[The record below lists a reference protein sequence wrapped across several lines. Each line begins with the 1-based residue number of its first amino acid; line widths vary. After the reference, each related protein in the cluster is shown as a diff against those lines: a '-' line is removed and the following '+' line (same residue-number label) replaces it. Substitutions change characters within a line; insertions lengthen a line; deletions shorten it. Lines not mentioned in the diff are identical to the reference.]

1 MAMKLEVIITHD
13 ETNNKCS
20 VEWTTAS
27 TQQVTRQEEQT
38 LSLVKKRCYF
48 NWVTQRHRLLSI
60 NVTCHERGKT
70 NAKTRAPK
78 RPRSQNHPTRWL
90 ARVCFNG

>member
-38 LSLVKKRCYF
+38 LSLVKKGIVTSTGLPSGTHCYPL
-48 NWVTQRHRLLSI
+48 T
-60 NVTCHERGKT
+60 
-70 NAKTRAPK
+70 
-78 RPRSQNHPTRWL
+78 
-90 ARVCFNG
+90 

>member
-20 VEWTTAS
+20 VEWTTVS

-38 LSLVKKRCYF
+38 LSLVKKA
-48 NWVTQRHRLLSI
+48 LLLQLGYP
-60 NVTCHERGKT
+60 T
-70 NAKTRAPK
+70 APAVI
-78 RPRSQNHPTRWL
+78 H
-90 ARVCFNG
+90 

>member
-38 LSLVKKRCYF
+38 LSLVKKSAVTSTGLPSGTHCYPL
-48 NWVTQRHRLLSI
+48 T
-60 NVTCHERGKT
+60 
-70 NAKTRAPK
+70 
-78 RPRSQNHPTRWL
+78 
-90 ARVCFNG
+90 

>member
-1 MAMKLEVIITHD
+1 MGALSGDIFMAMKLEVIIIHD

-38 LSLVKKRCYF
+38 LSLVKKA
-48 NWVTQRHRLLSI
+48 LLLQLGYP
-60 NVTCHERGKT
+60 T
-70 NAKTRAPK
+70 APAVI
-78 RPRSQNHPTRWL
+78 H
-90 ARVCFNG
+90 